1 MRGFRVLATLFFAS
15 ITMVCFARGNEP
27 GNNLGKTLQE
37 LWLVFPNARYVSTDF
52 NVDYYTDGEDPSEGV
67 SCFFYWKN
75 NRVVEEGMIVQSDD
89 GFPKMTYDQ
98 FLNTFSKYLNVAAF
112 SIGVNH
118 MCFSTFSMHIMYFSE
133 YGKNTFL
140 LLYLAGGAENG
151 ITYSD
156 FINTWSR

>member
-67 SCFFYWKN
+67 SCFFYLKIYPQ
-75 NRVVEEGMIVQSDD
+75 G
-89 GFPKMTYDQ
+89 
-98 FLNTFSKYLNVAAF
+98 
-112 SIGVNH
+112 
-118 MCFSTFSMHIMYFSE
+118 
-133 YGKNTFL
+133 
-140 LLYLAGGAENG
+140 
-151 ITYSD
+151 
-156 FINTWSR
+156 SRKGEIA